1 MSINDLL
8 QLPCGVT
15 LKNRLAKSA
24 MSENLAVKNL
34 PAEKLFRLY
43 ETWGAGELGLIVTG
57 NIMVDGNELGEPNN
71 VVLEDDAHLD
81 AFRTWTSGAKKHGSQ
96 IWAQINHPG
105 RQAPA
110 AISRATVAPSAIQL
124 KMGSLAFRTPREL
137 TDAEIHAL
145 VAKYTHTAALCKEA
159 GFDGVQIHGAH
170 GYLVSQFLSP
180 LANRRSDRWGGSIE
194 NRMRFVQEIV
204 RAMRA
209 RVGKNFP
216 IGIKINSADFQRGGF
231 AEDDAVEVV
240 KMLEHEGVDLIEI
253 SGGTYEAAAMTGRQE
268 VLRSA
273 ADTKSSVP
281 TTGAQDVL
289 GFAAGRTPSSPTT
302 GISTP
307 FDGAQGKSLDDRTS
321 TAAQDVPES
330 IRDTMSLRASTAA
343 REAYFLPFA
352 EKIRQSIKIPLM
364 LTGGFRSARAM
375 NAAVASGAIDVVGLA
390 RPLAMEPHLARRLL
404 SAENAQATLKPV
416 KTGIA
421 AIDRLGVLEIGY
433 FSLQLDRLGEGKDA
447 DPNLSPLLAIPLLG
461 LNYSSGIISRLF
473 RS

>member
-1 MSINDLL
+1 MNTHINAAL

-24 MSENLAVKNL
+24 MSENLAVENL

-57 NIMVDGNELGEPNN
+57 NIMIDGNELGEPNN
-71 VVLEDDAHLD
+71 VVLEDATHLD

-110 AISRATVAPSAIQL
+110 AISRETVAPSAIQL

-145 VAKYTHTAALCKEA
+145 VAKYARTAALCKEA

-180 LANRRSDRWGGSIE
+180 LANRRSDRWGGAIE

-209 RVGKNFP
+209 QVGKNFP

-240 KMLEHEGVDLIEI
+240 KMLEREGVDLIEI
-253 SGGTYEAAAMTGRQE
+253 SGGTYESAAMTGAQD
-268 VLRSA
+268 VLKSA
-273 ADTKSSVP
+273 AGTKSSVP
-281 TTGAQDVL
+281 TTGAKDVL
-289 GFAAGRTPSSPTT
+289 GFAADTKSSLPQT
-302 GISTP
+302 G
-307 FDGAQGKSLDDRTS
+307 
-321 TAAQDVPES
+321 AQDVLKS
-330 IRDTMSLRASTAA
+330 ATDTMPSSTAA

-364 LTGGFRSARAM
+364 LTGGFRSAQAM
-375 NAAVASGAIDVVGLA
+375 NAAIAAGTIDIVGLA
-390 RPLAMEPHLARRLL
+390 RPLAMEPRLARRLL
-404 SAENAQATLKPV
+404 TDTNAQATLKPV

-433 FSLQLDRLGEGKDA
+433 FSLQLKRLGEGKDA
-447 DPNLSPLLAIPLLG
+447 DPKLSPLLAIPLLG
-461 LNYSSGIISRLF
+461 LNYSSGILSRFF
-473 RS
+473 RRDTRFSG

>member
-1 MSINDLL
+1 MSINDPL

-145 VAKYTHTAALCKEA
+145 VAKYAHTAALCKEA

-180 LANRRSDRWGGSIE
+180 LANRRSDHWGGSIE

-253 SGGTYEAAAMTGRQE
+253 SGGTYEAAAMTGAQD
-268 VLRSA
+268 VLKSA
-273 ADTKSSVP
+273 PDRMSSAV

-289 GFAAGRTPSSPTT
+289 KSAADTTSS
-302 GISTP
+302 
-307 FDGAQGKSLDDRTS
+307 
-321 TAAQDVPES
+321 
-330 IRDTMSLRASTAA
+330 STAA

-352 EKIRQSIKIPLM
+352 EKVRQSIKIPLM

-390 RPLAMEPHLARRLL
+390 RPLAMEPHLACRLL
-404 SAENAQATLKPV
+404 SDENAHATLKPV